1 MATVRI
7 RSAESASQ
15 SVRARRVRVPDA
27 QSSAITVESITH
39 AGTLP
44 AVVHASGRPAAE
56 RFVEFFAATIRN
68 RNTREAYARAIG
80 QFLVYAES
88 VGCADLASINTM
100 VVSAYVERTFA
111 DRSAPTAKQHLAA
124 IRRLFDWLV
133 TGQIVTE
140 NPAAAVRG
148 PSHIVRE
155 GKTPVLDGDEAKKLL
170 ASIDATT
177 LVGLRDRALIAVMI
191 YSFAR
196 VSAAV
201 NLKVGDLVYTG
212 RKVFIQLREKGG
224 KARKLPCH
232 HTAEEYLDAYLR
244 AAGLSGD
251 PKAIMFR
258 SARRRADELT
268 EKPMNRK
275 DAWAMIRRRALAA
288 GLSPGICCHTF
299 RATGITAFMRNG
311 GRLEVAQDIAGHAD
325 ARTTKLYDRSRDR
338 ITLDEIERIAL

>member
-1 MATVRI
+1 MAVR
-7 RSAESASQ
+7 S
-15 SVRARRVRVPDA
+15 SVQPVSARRVGDA
-27 QSSAITVESITH
+27 GTAMTVASITSRDALPSVVAR
-39 AGTLP
+39 AG
-44 AVVHASGRPAAE
+44 AAASE

-80 QFLVYAES
+80 QFLQYAES
-88 VGCADLASINTM
+88 VGCRELSSITTM
-100 VVSAYVERTFA
+100 IVSAYVERTYA

-133 TGQIVTE
+133 TGQIVPE

-148 PSHIVRE
+148 PSHVVRE

-170 ASIDATT
+170 QSIDATT
-177 LVGLRDRALIAVMI
+177 IVGLRDRALIAVMI

-201 NLKVGDLVYTG
+201 GMKVGDLVYTG
-212 RKVFIQLREKGG
+212 RKVHVQLREKGG

-232 HTAEEYLDAYLR
+232 HTAEEFLDAYLR
-244 AAGLSGD
+244 AAQISTDTKG
-251 PKAIMFR
+251 PMFR
-258 SARRRADELT
+258 TALRRRDELT
-268 EKPMNRK
+268 TTPMSRK
-275 DAWAMIRRRALAA
+275 DAWAMIRKRALAA
-288 GLSPGICCHTF
+288 GLSPGICCHSF